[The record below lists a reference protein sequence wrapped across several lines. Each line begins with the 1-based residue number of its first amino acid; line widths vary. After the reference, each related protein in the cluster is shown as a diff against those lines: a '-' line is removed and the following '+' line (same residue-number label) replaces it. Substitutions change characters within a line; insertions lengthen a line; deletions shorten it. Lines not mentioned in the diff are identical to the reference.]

1 MFQFNCTFTW
11 HVIYHCY
18 ALRFPRFS
26 RIFRTNSILS
36 PWRYLDQETCR
47 GWLYVL
53 LLFFVCRKPTLL
65 VTHPLPYVKGN
76 FLRWSIQIIGF
87 SFWFVYNFMVSLE
100 NSWFIHGRA
109 SKLNLDM
116 HLALTT
122 RIFIRPR
129 LLLQCPFQFH
139 MKDFPI
145 KLPSMKARV
154 TEVVLLS
161 PWSLW
166 DRKVDKQTCNQHM

>member
-1 MFQFNCTFTW
+1 MTRNIPLFCSQISLFFTNIQNDFDSQSLAIRRPRNMSW
-11 HVIYHCY
+11 LILCVV
-18 ALRFPRFS
+18 ALFCVS
-26 RIFRTNSILS
+26 QTNSAGN
-36 PWRYLDQETCR
+36 T
-47 GWLYVL
+47 
-53 LLFFVCRKPTLL
+53 
-65 VTHPLPYVKGN
+65 PLPYVKGN
-76 FLRWSIQIIGF
+76 ILRWSIQIIVF
-87 SFWFVYNFMVSLE
+87 SFWFVYNFMVLLE
-100 NSWFIHGRA
+100 NTWFIQGRA